1 MKIMIF
7 GGNGNCFC
15 VFMQY
20 VIQLSNL
27 LRLHAMRKLPEEAIK
42 SDLLSSTP
50 TYKGKLRAF
59 YHAWNPNDC
68 SKNIYIKASQF
79 TLHR

>member
-1 MKIMIF
+1 MKI
-7 GGNGNCFC
+7 
-15 VFMQY
+15 
-20 VIQLSNL
+20 LSNWMVL
-27 LRLHAMRKLPEEAIK
+27 YKFLASFRLHAIRKLPEEAIK

-50 TYKGKLRAF
+50 TYKAKLRAF

-68 SKNIYIKASQF
+68 SKNIYIKANQF